1 MVTTDELIVF
11 NVQCA
16 LNDLGARANDK
27 VEHIKWYVDHTF
39 HMAQLRWA
47 LINGFP
53 IERLTPDER
62 ADYRAHIEHLEELG
76 IIEFE
81 EKEYVR

>member
-16 LNDLGARANDK
+16 LNDLGANAADK
-27 VEHIKWYVDHTF
+27 VSHIQWYVDHTY

-53 IERLTPDER
+53 IERLSAEER
-62 ADYRAHIEHLEELG
+62 AEYRDHIERLEEIG
-76 IIEFE
+76 AIEFD
-81 EKEYVR
+81 KGNVA